1 MQLLEPEVGVDL
13 PKSDH
18 NFKDVY
24 EKARIACA
32 TAMELNQR
40 GMPIEID
47 REDELFAEKIIKGE
61 IKSPISHSLSAGT
74 AIKLGAILEEYD
86 VQVAKSAAQLRTV
99 ATNKLIALLDDPDP
113 KNQLRAIEMIGKM
126 ADVGLFAERTEITI
140 NHKTT
145 VELEQELVRLVSDY
159 VDVSVNEEVEE
170 SIDDGASREAE
181 EGEGFGSE
189 EGDDEDP
196 GTSESEE
203 GTG

>member
-13 PKSDH
+13 PKS
-18 NFKDVY
+18 NYSFKDVY
-24 EKARIACA
+24 EKARIACT
-32 TAMELNQR
+32 TAMELNKR

-47 REDELFAEKIIKGE
+47 QEDNLFAEQIIKGQV
-61 IKSPISHSLSAGT
+61 KPPVTHVLSAGT

-86 VQVAKSAAQLRTV
+86 VQVARSAAQLRTV
-99 ATNKLIALLDDPDP
+99 ATNKLIAMLDDPDP

-145 VELEQELVRLVSDY
+145 VELEQELVKLVSDY
-159 VDVSVNEEVEE
+159 ADVELLE
-170 SIDDGASREAE
+170 DGASREE
-181 EGEGFGSE
+181 EETESFGAE

-196 GTSESEE
+196 GDAEPEESDR
-203 GTG
+203 

>member
-61 IKSPISHSLSAGT
+61 IKPSVSYSLSAGT

-86 VQVAKSAAQLRTV
+86 VQVARSAAQLRTV
-99 ATNKLIALLDDPDP
+99 ATNKLIAMLDDPDP

-145 VELEQELVRLVSDY
+145 VELEQELVKLVSDY
-159 VDVSVNEEVEE
+159 VDVSVNEKVEE
-170 SIDDGASREAE
+170 SEYDGASREEE

-189 EGDDEDP
+189 ERDDETPRDAEP
-196 GTSESEE
+196 EE